1 MGMFSWFKL
10 KGFLVLAVLVY
21 VSFIVGDYTVVA
33 LGLDQYGIGG
43 TLIALALPVIV
54 IYWAWK
60 TWLKQ
65 HIK

>member
-10 KGFLVLAVLVY
+10 KGFLVLAVLIY
-21 VSFIVGDYTVVA
+21 ASFIVGDWAVSVV
-33 LGLDQYGIGG
+33 GLDQYGIAG

-60 TWLKQ
+60 TQLKK
-65 HIK
+65 HIR

>member
-21 VSFIVGDYTVVA
+21 VSFIVGDWVVTA
-33 LGLDQYGIGG
+33 VGLDQYGIGG
-43 TLIALALPVIV
+43 TLVALALPVIV

-60 TWLKQ
+60 TQLKM
-65 HIK
+65 HIR